1 VFTAYGSSNRH
12 QETNV
17 PRTRACRKWG
27 CVTPQLYEAYLA
39 CDDKV
44 IRACGAALRAQG

>member
-27 CVTPQLYEAYLA
+27 CVTPQLYEACLA